1 MKLTSSAQEKASLG
15 GTSAQPC
22 AAGAGAGAYAGG
34 MMTGAESDGEAG
46 AKGVGA
52 GEVPGG
58 QRLQVA
64 AQ

>member
-1 MKLTSSAQEKASLG
+1 MRLTKSAQEKALLG
-15 GTSAQPC
+15 GKSAHPC

-34 MMTGAESDGEAG
+34 MMTGAEGDGEAE
-46 AKGVGA
+46 AAGVGA
-52 GEVPGG
+52 GVVPGG